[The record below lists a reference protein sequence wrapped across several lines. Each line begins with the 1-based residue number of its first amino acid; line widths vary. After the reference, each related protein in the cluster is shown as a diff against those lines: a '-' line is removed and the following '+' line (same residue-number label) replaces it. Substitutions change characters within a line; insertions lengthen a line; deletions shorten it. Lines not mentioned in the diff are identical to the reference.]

1 MPVQALKA
9 PPRRRVR
16 APTWQEVAE
25 GTPPPEKPPSPA
37 PASVPV
43 TRETLRAFINRHCI
57 KRAPP
62 GSKELPSLED
72 NGFYEWQFYL
82 RSAVLVPQFL
92 AVIANTFWTT
102 YRARFAQSPF
112 QIAGVEQASLP
123 IVTAILLFGAHQG
136 IPVRAF
142 TIRKERKTYGL
153 RNIIE
158 GQPGNLPVV
167 IIDDLTSEYHRS
179 MWHALHV
186 LGSSGLRP
194 YPACF
199 VLVRKQKKT
208 DTPIIP
214 SSLGNI
220 TIESMFTLDDFN
232 LSYDIPSGWNGGYD

>member
-1 MPVQALKA
+1 
-9 PPRRRVR
+9 
-16 APTWQEVAE
+16 
-25 GTPPPEKPPSPA
+25 
-37 PASVPV
+37 ASVPV

-158 GQPGNLPVV
+158 GIPHPTLPVV
-167 IIDDLTSEYHRS
+167 IIDDLTSERHNS
-179 MWHALHV
+179 MWHAIHTLSV
-186 LGSSGLRP
+186 EKLR
-194 YPACF
+194 
-199 VLVRKQKKT
+199 
-208 DTPIIP
+208 
-214 SSLGNI
+214 
-220 TIESMFTLDDFN
+220 
-232 LSYDIPSGWNGGYD
+232 